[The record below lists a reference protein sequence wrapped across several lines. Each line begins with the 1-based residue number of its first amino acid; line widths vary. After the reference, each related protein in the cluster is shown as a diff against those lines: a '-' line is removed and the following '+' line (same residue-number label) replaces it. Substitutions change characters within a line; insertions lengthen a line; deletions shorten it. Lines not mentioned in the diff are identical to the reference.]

1 MTATDQARALVLSRI
16 RAGLGV
22 SGRDRARE
30 AAVEERLRARQ
41 RGTIPARARASREA
55 LIELMTTML
64 AAQGAEITR
73 AETPEDAV
81 RAIVGD
87 LRGNALPLRLRMGAD
102 AQLAALP
109 WDMTPEVERV
119 FGPANGGD
127 RASLSRALVAAAETG
142 TMVLVSGADNPTTLA
157 FLPETHFILVSASD
171 VVGSYEEAF
180 DLVRATYGERLGEAP
195 GRTSRL
201 PRTTSRVAPHVDGRA
216 SNHAGSYAWPRTVNL
231 ISGPSRTADIEQ
243 TIVRGA
249 HGPKRLHVV
258 ILG

>member
-1 MTATDQARALVLSRI
+1 MTPSNQARALVLSRI

-22 SGRDRARE
+22 TGRDRARE
-30 AAVEERLRARQ
+30 AAVEERLRTHP
-41 RGTIPARARASREA
+41 RGTIPARAHASREA

-64 AAQGAEITR
+64 AAQGAEVTR
-73 AETPEDAV
+73 AATPGDAV
-81 RAIVGD
+81 RAVAED
-87 LRGNALPLRLRMGAD
+87 LRNHNLPSRLRVGGD

-109 WDMTPEVERV
+109 WDVMPGVELV
-119 FGPANGGD
+119 FGPANGED
-127 RASLSRALVAAAETG
+127 RAGLSRAVAAAAETG
-142 TMVLVSGADNPTTLA
+142 SLVLVSGADNPTTLA
-157 FLPETHFILVSASD
+157 FLPEAHFILVSAGD

-180 DLVRATYGERLGEAP
+180 DRLRAIYGEGAL
-195 GRTSRL
+195 
-201 PRTTSRVAPHVDGRA
+201 
-216 SNHAGSYAWPRTVNL
+216 PRTVNL